1 MRFHRRLAARPMS
14 GRKTAGTVAVVVG
27 LSLGLTPNAAADEY
41 TDTDTEFIG
50 GVSRGLNNVV
60 VDKQMIDQLIADGHK
75 VCDLMNGGQYN
86 VITPYIQNKYKTDSA
101 YPMYFFAWE
110 AAQAYCPWHT
120 KGLAEGGI

>member
-60 VDKQMIDQLIADGHK
+60 VDKQMIDQFDRRRSQSLRPYGRGPIQRDNPVHPEQVQDGQCLSD
-75 VCDLMNGGQYN
+75 VLLCMGGR
-86 VITPYIQNKYKTDSA
+86 TSLL
-101 YPMYFFAWE
+101 PMAHQR
-110 AAQAYCPWHT
+110 A
-120 KGLAEGGI
+120 G